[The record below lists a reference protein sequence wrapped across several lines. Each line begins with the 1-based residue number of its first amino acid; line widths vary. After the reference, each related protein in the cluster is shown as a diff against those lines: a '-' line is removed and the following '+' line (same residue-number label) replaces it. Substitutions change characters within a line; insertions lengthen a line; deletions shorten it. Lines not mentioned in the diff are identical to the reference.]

1 MHTGYTVVFQN
12 PFNGL
17 PDHEVYAEELR
28 LCDLAVELGFKSLWT
43 VEHHFD
49 DYTMCPEPV
58 QFLSYMAGKHPDV
71 LLGSGVI
78 VLPWHDPMRVAEQI
92 SMLDNISNGR
102 TILGLGRG
110 AGRVEFDAFRQDMA
124 DSRPRFIESAECV
137 LQGLEKGYC
146 EYSGDFVQQPKALF
160 LLLLVQ

>member
-17 PDHEVYAEELR
+17 PDHEVYQEELR

-71 LLGSGVI
+71 LLGTGVI
-78 VLPWHDPMRVAEQI
+78 VLPWHDPLRITEDIAL
-92 SMLDNISNGR
+92 LDTMSSN
-102 TILGLGRG
+102 
-110 AGRVEFDAFRQDMA
+110 
-124 DSRPRFIESAECV
+124 
-137 LQGLEKGYC
+137 KY
-146 EYSGDFVQQPKALF
+146 
-160 LLLLVQ
+160 

>member
-49 DYTMCPEPV
+49 DYTRWPEPV
-58 QFLSYMAGKHPDV
+58 QS
-71 LLGSGVI
+71 S
-78 VLPWHDPMRVAEQI
+78 
-92 SMLDNISNGR
+92 
-102 TILGLGRG
+102 
-110 AGRVEFDAFRQDMA
+110 
-124 DSRPRFIESAECV
+124 
-137 LQGLEKGYC
+137 
-146 EYSGDFVQQPKALF
+146 
-160 LLLLVQ
+160 

>member
-17 PDHEVYAEELR
+17 PDHEVYDEELR

-71 LLGSGVI
+71 LLGTGVI
-78 VLPWHDPMRVAEQI
+78 VLPWHDPLRITEDIAL
-92 SMLDNISNGR
+92 LDTMSDGR
-102 TILGLGRG
+102 MIMGIGRG
-110 AGRVEFDAFRQDMA
+110 LARIEYEGFRVDMNS
-124 DSRPRFIESAECV
+124 SRC
-137 LQGLEKGYC
+137 
-146 EYSGDFVQQPKALF
+146 
-160 LLLLVQ
+160 LLYTSCRCRRSTQ